1 MQTYNNLF
9 RTKLEE
15 LINEE
20 IARIKDNLAL
30 GMGIVDM
37 SDYRHHTG
45 QIYALKKIIDLCD
58 EVESNLS

>member
-30 GMGIVDM
+30 GMGVIDYN
-37 SDYRHHTG
+37 DYRHHTG
-45 QIYALKKIIDLCD
+45 QIYALRKIIELCD
-58 EVESNLS
+58 EVESNLN

>member
-15 LINEE
+15 LIKEE

-45 QIYALKKIIDLCD
+45 QIYALMKIIELCD